1 MGKRL
6 RTGYS
11 GTVDS
16 VGWTLRRTGKSADVY
31 AVVEIRLG
39 NERGGRSSVIER
51 AEKRIE
57 ALQKQLVGNR
67 VQLFQV

>member
-1 MGKRL
+1 MGRKL
-6 RTGYS
+6 KTGYS

-16 VGWTLRRTGKSADVY
+16 IGWTMRKTGKSADVY

-39 NERGGRSSVIER
+39 NERGGRVSVVER
-51 AEKRIE
+51 AEKRIK
-57 ALQKQLVGNR
+57 ALQGQLVGKR